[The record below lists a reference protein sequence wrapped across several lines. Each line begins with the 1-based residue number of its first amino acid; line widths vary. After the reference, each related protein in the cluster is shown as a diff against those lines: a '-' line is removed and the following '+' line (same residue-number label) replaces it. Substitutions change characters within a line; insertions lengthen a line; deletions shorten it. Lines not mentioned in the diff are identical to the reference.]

1 MGFALP
7 ASEGDPLFDTLPVRG
22 TEEDG
27 WKDVSEE
34 PGLLDAVS
42 RLAASLEGF
51 RLRTEKAAAPEAW
64 TTWLADATAVFFRDD
79 EGGAFNRI
87 RNAAATLREEIERAG
102 VTEIPFGIFMKSLEL
117 AQETSPGGGMPTPR
131 VTFTGMSQLRP
142 LPYKIIAVVGLN
154 EDCAFPGN
162 PHRQEFDLM
171 AHAARRGDRD
181 SRRDNRNG
189 FLDILLAARRTLSHL
204 ATSAER
210 VRVRPSASHP
220 WSRRSFENGCA
231 TFAPGR
237 AERRRAE
244 GRLLTVNVPLNA
256 YSTESFRDA
265 GRGWRSDDPALF
277 EALRKAVSAGYAA
290 TEQKFA
296 DTGLEVFRRTEVS
309 VREICDFWKAPARKT
324 LAAAGVR
331 LPDEAGDDER
341 GMMPPD
347 DGTLE
352 LDAQERGPRGRCVG
366 RSART
371 GSGAPPAIRGSEPRA
386 FATGSAR
393 TRPPMRP
400 GSRSSESRPPSAGSC
415 PRRISR
421 STSARASPA

>member
-1 MGFALP
+1 MLGLVELVTGRATLESFEAWIALPHVAKRFGFTSETVPMLGTWLRAAGYRYGLSDAHLRNLDPVTHANVRDMTLSRAVERLVMGFALP

-171 AHAARRGDRD
+171 AHAAAAGTATAAATTATSSSTSCSPREGRSS
-181 SRRDNRNG
+181 SR
-189 FLDILLAARRTLSHL
+189 
-204 ATSAER
+204 TSAER

-220 WSRRSFENGCA
+220 WSRRSFENGCSPLRRA
-231 TFAPGR
+231 APNAAAQRRSSPSTCRSTPIRPRASAMRAGAGEAMIPLFSRRSGRPCRRLRRDR
-237 AERRRAE
+237 AEVRRYWPRGLQAHRSLGARDLRLLEGACQEDAGCGRRQASGRGRRRRA
-244 GRLLTVNVPLNA
+244 RH
-256 YSTESFRDA
+256 DA
-265 GRGWRSDDPALF
+265 
-277 EALRKAVSAGYAA
+277 
-290 TEQKFA
+290 
-296 DTGLEVFRRTEVS
+296 
-309 VREICDFWKAPARKT
+309 AR
-324 LAAAGVR
+324 
-331 LPDEAGDDER
+331 
-341 GMMPPD
+341 
-347 DGTLE
+347 
-352 LDAQERGPRGRCVG
+352 
-366 RSART
+366 
-371 GSGAPPAIRGSEPRA
+371 
-386 FATGSAR
+386 
-393 TRPPMRP
+393 
-400 GSRSSESRPPSAGSC
+400 
-415 PRRISR
+415 
-421 STSARASPA
+421 